1 MVQCAM
7 RNSSNK
13 PSQSSKP
20 SERHTKND
28 KENSTTSQESK
39 RPIDT
44 APKDEDTCSIQLVS
58 PVRNEVD
65 VEGETLSNVKEH
77 MILRAIK
84 KSKHCFVKEN
94 LDRLKEK
101 QRYKQ
106 EIMQVLKESTPVK
119 AIVPRSILEE
129 ENREM
134 LLKLYYQGSEDP
146 DTDTIYEESP
156 KATHMKRNDMNCEEK
171 EMIFKK

>member
-1 MVQCAM
+1 MGK
-7 RNSSNK
+7 SSNQ
-13 PSQSSKP
+13 PSQSSE
-20 SERHTKND
+20 SNESRQTSKN
-28 KENSTTSQESK
+28 EEHSSTSQECK
-39 RPIDT
+39 RPRDT
-44 APKDEDTCSIQLVS
+44 ASEDKKTCSVQLVS
-58 PVRNEVD
+58 PIPNKVD
-65 VEGETLSNVKEH
+65 DARETLSNVEEH
-77 MILRAIK
+77 MLLRAIK
-84 KSKHCFVKEN
+84 KSKHCFVEEN

-106 EIMQVLKESTPVK
+106 EIKQVLKESTPVK

-156 KATHMKRNDMNCEEK
+156 KATHMKKNDMNCDEK